1 MDQYRC
7 KRYGNIVTRDED
19 LPRYFHKKFDY
30 RYSPQEPVESDG
42 FSNQIRATTDVESQ
56 MRLENSKWQS
66 LKNDKNNFI
75 YSLEC
80 VINKAISDC
89 KKISGTANLIANPDL
104 PSGSEEPENGKRQVS
119 EGETNEH
126 TLLEV
131 HSQGHNKNK
140 KMTTYV
146 KDPIPFK
153 EDDNAVAGPSGMSPL
168 EKKFSCSVIEVQTKA
183 NASFVISSENIESYS
198 GSENDHR
205 EALKKTIIITGSSV
219 VDIQRQSGSGVS
231 DLMLAIAAE
240 EYKTSLEKGKWQT
253 LNNTKK
259 NFMDSLECVIRK
271 SHSDNN
277 NISGTSNLTIN
288 LDLPSGI
295 QEPRNGKIH
304 AS

>member
-30 RYSPQEPVESDG
+30 RYSPQEPVESDD

-168 EKKFSCSVIEVQTKA
+168 EKKFSCSVCTKEFNYKYNLYRHYQT
-183 NASFVISSENIESYS
+183 
-198 GSENDHR
+198 H
-205 EALKKTIIITGSSV
+205 TGDKPFKCYVCNKQFSQKV
-219 VDIQRQSGSGVS
+219 
-231 DLMLAIAAE
+231 
-240 EYKTSLEKGKWQT
+240 
-253 LNNTKK
+253 
-259 NFMDSLECVIRK
+259 
-271 SHSDNN
+271 
-277 NISGTSNLTIN
+277 N
-288 LDLPSGI
+288 LDAHY
-295 QEPRNGKIH
+295 KIH
-304 AS
+304 TGEKPYACDICEKKFNSKHNRDTHHRTHTGDRPFLCDVCNEGFTQKVHLIRHKNRKHTAEWNAF